1 MTTDIKELP
10 HMKLLVFGSVNIDH
24 VYQLPH
30 FVREGETLASAAY
43 HKNEGGKGTNQ
54 AIALAK
60 AGMDVWFA
68 GAIGQDG
75 LFMRDY
81 LKEFGINTEELRVL
95 DVPTG
100 HAVIQV
106 NAKGENSIILYG
118 GANQKITPSMIS
130 ETLEHFSSSD
140 CLLMQNEISC
150 GKELLEAAAEKGLF
164 IVLNPSPVSEQM
176 LSWPLHLVDL
186 FILNEVEGK
195 DLTGEIEPERIL
207 DVLTERYP
215 KARIVLTLGS
225 QGSVYASGRER
236 MTQHAFTVPT
246 VDTTAAGDT
255 FTGYFLSSLLKE
267 KNVGHAL
274 FTASVA
280 SSITVTRHGAGR
292 SIPGVEEV
300 QAACDSKLG

>member
-1 MTTDIKELP
+1 
-10 HMKLLVFGSVNIDH
+10 MKLLVFGSVNIDH

-30 FVREGETLASAAY
+30 FVREGETLASAEY

-60 AGMDVWFA
+60 AGMDVCFA

-81 LKEFGINTEELRVL
+81 LNEFGIHTDELRVL
-95 DVPTG
+95 EVPTG

-106 NAKGENSIILYG
+106 NAKGENCIILYG
-118 GANQKITPSMIS
+118 GANQKITLAMIS
-130 ETLEHFSSSD
+130 ETLSHFSKGD
-140 CLLMQNEISC
+140 CVLMQNEISC
-150 GKELLEAAAEKGLF
+150 GKELLAAAAEKGLY
-164 IVLNPSPVSEQM
+164 IVLNPSPVSEEL
-176 LSWPLHLVDL
+176 LSWPLDLVDL

-195 DLTGEIEPERIL
+195 DLTGETDPDRIL
-207 DVLTERYP
+207 DVMTERYR

-225 QGSVYASGRER
+225 QGSVYGSGKER
-236 MTQHAFTVPT
+236 QTQCAYGVQT

-267 KNVGHAL
+267 NNVKKAL
-274 FTASVA
+274 FTASKA
-280 SSITVTRHGAGR
+280 SSITVTRPGAGR
-292 SIPGVEEV
+292 SIPWSDEVAMACESEE
-300 QAACDSKLG
+300 AK